1 MTIEED
7 NVQKIFSDLSH
18 HDIQVLGYFKNGP
31 IKIETQM
38 VSSGLADSMD
48 ELKLLGLISFNDKT
62 YKLTDKG
69 KNALRHL

>member
-1 MTIEED
+1 MQE

-48 ELKLLGLISFNDKT
+48 ELKLLGLLSFANKT
-62 YKLTDKG
+62 YNITDKG
-69 KNALRHL
+69 KNVLRNL